1 MKNDPEFLKA
11 LKDPKMQG
19 MFAQMLKD
27 PASMADFQGDADFCR
42 LISLTPTCVASS
54 SQFVLA
60 NCSVQVR
67 MLAPAKVD
75 PKP

>member
-42 LISLTPTCVASS
+42 LISLTPTCVAS
-54 SQFVLA
+54 
-60 NCSVQVR
+60 
-67 MLAPAKVD
+67 
-75 PKP
+75 